1 MTMAA
6 RPRAGDGSAGRRLQQ
21 GVTLFVALIFLL
33 IFAVM
38 AAAAL
43 NTTLTSGQAIGNMQW
58 RNEAIAA
65 ANDAIDQVLSTDKFA
80 TETDKF
86 TAQVNAT
93 PFRVD
98 ITGDGVDDIAVNFPE
113 ISLDRRPKKA
123 GPQCLRYRPRL
134 LGELKVKA
142 SGDIPCFGS
151 SSAENPGL
159 GNAEPGATGTVAF
172 NSGDSICANTEWA
185 IPVRAR
191 DAMTGTSVDVVQGVG
206 VQVFISDAWNF
217 CEEIGKPPTP

>member
-1 MTMAA
+1 MALA
-6 RPRAGDGSAGRRLQQ
+6 TRRGAGGRRASRRLQQ

-33 IFAVM
+33 IFALM

-65 ANDAIDQVLSTDKFA
+65 ANDAIDQVLSTTDFA
-80 TETDKF
+80 TDTDKF

-113 ISLDRRPKKA
+113 VSLDGRPKKA
-123 GPQCLRYRPRL
+123 GPQCLRYQPVPLKKLKPVEPR
-134 LGELKVKA
+134 
-142 SGDIPCFGS
+142 DINCFGS
-151 SSAENPGL
+151 SAAENPGL
-159 GNAEPGATGTVAF
+159 GNAEPGATGTVTF
-172 NSGDSICANTEWA
+172 NAGDSICATTEWG

-191 DAMTGTSVDVVQGVG
+191 DAVTGTSVDVVQGVG
-206 VQVFISDAWNF
+206 VRVFVSDAWNF
-217 CEEIGKPPTP
+217 CEEIGKPPAS